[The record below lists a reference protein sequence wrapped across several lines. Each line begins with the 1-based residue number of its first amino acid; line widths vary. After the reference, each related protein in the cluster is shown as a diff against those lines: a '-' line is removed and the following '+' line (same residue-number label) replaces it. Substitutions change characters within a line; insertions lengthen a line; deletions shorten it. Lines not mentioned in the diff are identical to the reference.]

1 MIDGRLTENYP
12 ERFLR
17 CARGKNIQLQ
27 ITHKTHN
34 IPLWIHLINQVY
46 SELGN
51 SCLLY
56 AHLVKATLFYT
67 FLQKKE
73 RKVKRRFENPWE
85 GPEYLSLSQFAWE
98 IQRCRGEISA
108 LNQATTTW
116 DLNNWPN
123 SAVPRLPSWWVK
135 EFHIIHCFRVFWSWH
150 ENVTQMKTIISV
162 LFVFLKL

>member
-56 AHLVKATLFYT
+56 AHLVKATLLYT

-73 RKVKRRFENPWE
+73 RKKVKRRFENPSE
-85 GPEYLSLSQFAWE
+85 GPEYLSLSQFVWDFL
-98 IQRCRGEISA
+98 RSRGEISA
-108 LNQATTTW
+108 LNQAMATGDW
-116 DLNNWPN
+116 SNSPN
-123 SAVPRLPSWWVK
+123 SAVPHFPSWWVRG
-135 EFHIIHCFRVFWSWH
+135 FRPF
-150 ENVTQMKTIISV
+150 TISV
-162 LFVFLKL
+162 LFEAGMKMLQEWKLLYHCFLSP

>member
-73 RKVKRRFENPWE
+73 RWKEDVKTPVRTQSTYHSPSLPERSWGAEGKSLLWTKPWPL
-85 GPEYLSLSQFAWE
+85 GT
-98 IQRCRGEISA
+98 G
-108 LNQATTTW
+108 AT
-116 DLNNWPN
+116 DLTQLCLAFPLAEWG
-123 SAVPRLPSWWVK
+123 S
-135 EFHIIHCFRVFWSWH
+135 FRSF
-150 ENVTQMKTIISV
+150 TISV
-162 LFVFLKL
+162 FSEAGMKML